1 MNDIGMVFN
10 KLLQIDKVSESVGN
24 VNYREAVRAI
34 IIKDKKILMVHS
46 KNKDY
51 KFPGGGIK
59 KGEGKIEA
67 LKREIEEETGYVAKR
82 IGKQIGMVTERSKDK
97 YVHNRIFK
105 MISYYYI
112 AEVTDIIREQKLDAY
127 EAKLEFKPVWVDI
140 KEAIENNTK
149 IINSNDEN
157 KANWIERETYV
168 LKEIYKN
175 ISSII

>member
-1 MNDIGMVFN
+1 MNDIDMLFN
-10 KLLQIDKVSESVGN
+10 KLFQIDKVSESVGN

-34 IIKDKKILMVHS
+34 IIRNNKILMIQS

-51 KFPGGGIK
+51 KFPGGGVK

-67 LKREIEEETGYVAKR
+67 LKREIEEETGYLTKN
-82 IGKQIGMVTERSKDK
+82 IGKKVGMVTEKSKDK

-112 AEVTDIIREQKLDAY
+112 AEVTDIVKEQNLDPY
-127 EAKLEFKPVWVDI
+127 EAKLEFKPIWIDI
-140 KEAIENNTK
+140 KMAIDNNNK
-149 IINSNDEN
+149 IIDSNDNN

-168 LKEIYKN
+168 LKEIYN
-175 ISSII
+175 TL

>member
-1 MNDIGMVFN
+1 MLFK
-10 KLLQIDKVSESVGN
+10 KLFQIDKVSESVGN

-34 IIKDKKILMVHS
+34 ILKDKKILMVYS

-59 KGEGKIEA
+59 KGESRIEA
-67 LKREIEEETGYVAKR
+67 LKREIQEETGYVSKR
-82 IGKQIGMVTERSKDK
+82 IGKQIGIVTEKSKDK

-112 AEVTDIIREQKLDAY
+112 AEITGERKEQKLDAY
-127 EAKLEFKPVWVDI
+127 EAQLEFKPVWVDI
-140 KEAIENNTK
+140 KEAINNNKK
-149 IINSNDEN
+149 IIESNDEN

-168 LKEIYKN
+168 LKKIYYNLIK
-175 ISSII
+175 

>member
-1 MNDIGMVFN
+1 MLFN
-10 KLLQIDKVSESVGN
+10 KLFQIDKVSDSIGN

-34 IIKDKKILMVHS
+34 ILKDKKILMVHS

-67 LKREIEEETGYVAKR
+67 LKREIEEETGYVAKN
-82 IGKQIGMVTERSKDK
+82 IGRQMGIVTEKSKDK

-112 AEVTDIIREQKLDAY
+112 AEVTNEIREQKLDAY
-127 EAKLEFKPVWVDI
+127 EAKLQFEPVWIDVG
-140 KEAIENNTK
+140 EAIENNKK
-149 IINSNDEN
+149 IIECNSKN

-168 LKEIYKN
+168 LEEIYHNLIKK
-175 ISSII
+175 